1 MAAACP
7 AFHMIRRVRA
17 GEMFAS
23 PGSTAER
30 RASPRR
36 RQENSGTIVS
46 AALLTRFLADR
57 SLDLGE

>member
-1 MAAACP
+1 
-7 AFHMIRRVRA
+7 
-17 GEMFAS
+17 MFAS

-46 AALLTRFLADR
+46 AALLTRFLAYW